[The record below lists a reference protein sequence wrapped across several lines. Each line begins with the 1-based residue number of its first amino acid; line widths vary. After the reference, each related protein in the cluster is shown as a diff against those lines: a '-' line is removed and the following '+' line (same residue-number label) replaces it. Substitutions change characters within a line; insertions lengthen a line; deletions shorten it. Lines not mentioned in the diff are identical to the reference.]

1 MTYCVGLK
9 LHDGIVMLSDS
20 RTNAGVDSIGTFA
33 KLFTWEQPG
42 DRVLA
47 VMTAGNL
54 SVSQEVMSLLN
65 NDFTDV
71 VSGYSLMTAPTMFD
85 AAAVIGAAIRFID
98 YRDDTAIRGQGA
110 DPSITLLFGG
120 QIKGRPP
127 NLYMLY
133 YAGNFIEATEDTP
146 FLQLGETKYG
156 KPILDRVIRPETSL
170 TQAAKCALVSMDS
183 TLRSNISVGLPLDLL
198 VIERDALRIAVRQR
212 IDENDS
218 YFNDIRQ
225 RWSDGLRTALAAIP
239 EPHWSPASGK

>member
-42 DRVLA
+42 ERVLA

-71 VSGYSLMTAPTMFD
+71 VSGYSLMNAPTMFD

-98 YRDDTAIRGQGA
+98 YRDGIAIRGQGA

-120 QIKGRPP
+120 QIGSRPP

-212 IDENDS
+212 IDENDA